1 MAFAVLVPLQGLAE
15 AFEYASPSP
24 RLILTSCTPS
34 TGPPITA
41 RSVRIQ
47 SNPAAISEKSPEPV
61 LLRTFTAT
69 MSASGAT
76 PTGATAPFEVMIPDT
91 RTRTLAGSA
100 RAAPAQKGGRMRVA
114 KTVLGNQI
122 VGQIRMIRIDSRVEN
137 RHFHAG
143 SRVSKTVR
151 IIPPNETHTLCEY
164 RMYFCV
170 QIQELHLSVQRQ
182 TINRRPLHPESNPA
196 EGAVSAL
203 HLKAPMG
210 EGVQNTLLT
219 RLDCNPSRP
228 PDRRQIVLAQ
238 RNTDRDPLRLQIRL
252 EQATEMSAKAGR
264 SADRALRLHGQRVLA
279 RSGGNVHAA

>member
-1 MAFAVLVPLQGLAE
+1 LHTFYRAAYHRAFGQNPVQPGGNIGKITRARIAE
-15 AFEYASPSP
+15 DFHGDYV
-24 RLILTSCTPS
+24 RLRGHTD
-34 TGPPITA
+34 
-41 RSVRIQ
+41 RSH
-47 SNPAAISEKSPEPV
+47 
-61 LLRTFTAT
+61 RTFR
-69 MSASGAT
+69 SDDSGYAG
-76 PTGATAPFEVMIPDT
+76 PMPIVIF